1 MIELLSYQFFQNA
14 IIGGCLIGIIC
25 SWIGLFLVLRRQ
37 VMIVDGAAHTAFGGL
52 ALGLLLGIDPFIT
65 ALIIVIISI
74 LIINK
79 MRAFTDSAIALML
92 AIGFSIGL
100 IIISITR
107 GFSIDIF
114 SYLFGSIL
122 TISRE
127 ELIIISIVTIFITI
141 FLLLFH
147 RELIA
152 ITFNER
158 NARIMGIPVD
168 LISNIFN
175 FIIAITI
182 ILSIKIVGV
191 ILIVALIT
199 IPALISLQ
207 IKTSF
212 NNTVIISILIGLFGI
227 ILGIFISAIYKL
239 STSGIIVFTLVIIY
253 AIVYI
258 YSKIKII
265 KREKL

>member
-1 MIELLSYQFFQNA
+1 
-14 IIGGCLIGIIC
+14 
-25 SWIGLFLVLRRQ
+25 
-37 VMIVDGAAHTAFGGL
+37 
-52 ALGLLLGIDPFIT
+52 
-65 ALIIVIISI
+65 
-74 LIINK
+74 
-79 MRAFTDSAIALML
+79 
-92 AIGFSIGL
+92 
-100 IIISITR
+100 
-107 GFSIDIF
+107 
-114 SYLFGSIL
+114 
-122 TISRE
+122 
-127 ELIIISIVTIFITI
+127 
-141 FLLLFH
+141 
-147 RELIA
+147 
-152 ITFNER
+152 
-158 NARIMGIPVD
+158 MGIPVD